1 MARTLKDTR
10 LETAE
15 ARRKLK
21 PRGKPYWRLIE
32 EGIHLG
38 YRRLDKGR
46 SGTWIR
52 RSYEGD
58 QQYITERI
66 GTADDN
72 SNADGDTIL
81 NFKQAQDRARGRP
94 IGKSGPYT
102 VNDAIAAY
110 LEFLENNRKSAAD
123 ARYRYQLHI
132 RPALGEVQVAQI
144 TADQI
149 RKWHANLARSPALVR
164 TRDGDAQNHRKPKG
178 DGEDSRRR
186 KASANRVL
194 TTLKAALNMAWR
206 ENRTPSNAEWSRVEP
221 FENVEAAR
229 VRYLDLAECKRLINA
244 CDPDFRLLVQA
255 ALQTGARYGELI
267 KLAVSDFNRDSGT
280 IAIRQSKT
288 GKPRHVVLTDE
299 GARFFAQVCAGRAG
313 NSPMFAKASGAVWKK
328 SEQARPMIEACER
341 ASIKPR
347 ISFHGMRHTWA
358 SLSVMNDVPLLI
370 VARNLGHGDTRM
382 VEKHYGHLAPDYIKE
397 AIRKGAPKFGFKLDK
412 KIAQLA

>member
-66 GTADDN
+66 GVADDN
-72 SNADGDTIL
+72 SPADGDTIL
-81 NFKQAQDRARGRP
+81 NFRQAQDKARGRP
-94 IGKSGPYT
+94 AGKSGPFT
-102 VNDAIAAY
+102 VNDAMAHY
-110 LEFLENNRKSAAD
+110 LEFLENNRKTAAD
-123 ARYRYQLHI
+123 ARGRYELHI
-132 RPALGEVQVAQI
+132 RPAFGEIQVAQI

-149 RKWHANLARSPALVR
+149 RKWVANLAKSPALVR
-164 TRDGDAQNHRKPKG
+164 TKDGEEQNRRKPRHDGDDN
-178 DGEDSRRR
+178 RRR
-186 KASANRVL
+186 KASANRV
-194 TTLKAALNMAWR
+194 ALNMAWR

-221 FENVEAAR
+221 FENVEVAR
-229 VRYLDLAECKRLINA
+229 VRYLDIAECKRLINA
-244 CDPDFRLLVQA
+244 CDRDFQLLVQG

-280 IAIRQSKT
+280 IAIRQSKS
-288 GKPRHVVLTDE
+288 GKSRHIVLTDE
-299 GARFFAQVCAGRAG
+299 GAKFFRQVCAGRAG

-328 SEQARPMIEACER
+328 SEQARPMATTCEV
-341 ASIKPR
+341 ASIKPC
-347 ISFHGMRHTWA
+347 ISFHVLRHTWA
-358 SLSVMNDVPLLI
+358 SLSVMNDVPLMI
-370 VARNLGHGDTRM
+370 VARNLGHSDTRM

-397 AIRKGAPKFGFKLDK
+397 AIRKGAPKFGFNPDK